1 MDSTPYERRIRRGK
15 EKMNIRNTR
24 TKCGRAV
31 YLASAA
37 YIVGAI
43 AGPVEAQQVRDAT
56 GAEAGGD
63 VITVTARIREE
74 LPQDVP
80 IQIKVFSASD
90 IINAGVATT
99 QDFFDLTPNISLDDS
114 FTYLNTFAVVR
125 GVTQIN
131 NADSPLAIIVDG
143 VPQNNQRQLKMN
155 LFDVERIEVLKGPQG
170 AFYGRNASG
179 GAINIVT
186 RQPSNE
192 FEGFVSGLYGNGDAI
207 EFSGGASGPLVEDR
221 LLFLIAGSYKQ
232 DDGRIENSFLNEK
245 ADAIDHD
252 YNIRGKLTYLASDNI
267 TLDARVTYN
276 NFEAS
281 ALYDSFVPSG
291 DANDFQD
298 PSNNLPGDAVG
309 DVFEATFKADVDI
322 GFATLTAITGYTE
335 LDEEVRGDID
345 FSNPINN
352 PTGGFG
358 FGSLGQGSDLDLAMT
373 SQELR
378 LVSPDDQRLRWLAG
392 AFYIHTDR
400 QLEAVLFVD
409 LNGDPNQ
416 VDNPALIFLRQSEDG
431 DNDAWSIYGQ
441 VEYDVTD
448 RLEIAAGLR
457 YDEDNRFQED
467 LLSGATRETSFSAVQ
482 PKITLSYA
490 ARDNAMFYA
499 SYGEGFRSGGFN
511 APGVAPFR
519 DEITRSV
526 EGGFKSQWWDN
537 RLTFNGAV
545 YYSFVEDFQFF
556 FLSLAAGGQIISNID
571 RVEIFGVEFEAQA
584 NLADGWQVYAGLG
597 TTDTEIK
604 ENVPFPTSVG
614 NHSPKTTDLSLNLGS
629 QYRFPLINDI
639 FAIMRVDYER
649 RGERFWQVDNLDVQD
664 PLDLLS
670 FRAGFE
676 TDRWGLYAWGRNIT
690 DEDYYTD
697 FNPNEFTG
705 LGYDIGFR
713 GQPASY
719 GVEARI
725 RF

>member
-1 MDSTPYERRIRRGK
+1 MIQRK
-15 EKMNIRNTR
+15 FRNNRKQAALLT
-24 TKCGRAV
+24 
-31 YLASAA
+31 SAA
-37 YIVGAI
+37 CVVGAI
-43 AGPVEAQQVRDAT
+43 SAPAHAQKSGNEAAANET
-56 GAEAGGD
+56 AD

-74 LPQDVP
+74 ALQNVP
-80 IQIKVFSASD
+80 IQIKVFTAAD
-90 IINAGVATT
+90 IINAGIATT
-99 QDFFDLTPNISLDDS
+99 QDFVDLTPNVSLDDS

-131 NADSPLAIIVDG
+131 NADSPLAVIVDG

-179 GAINIVT
+179 GAIRIVT

-192 FEGFVSGLYGNGDAI
+192 FEGFLSGSYGNGDAI
-207 EFSGGASGPLVEDR
+207 EVSGGVSGPLIEDR
-221 LLFLIAGSYKQ
+221 LLFRVAGSYKQ
-232 DDGRIENSFLNEK
+232 DDGRIENSFLNQNV
-245 ADAIDHD
+245 DTIDHD
-252 YNIRGKLTYLASDNI
+252 YNIRGKLTYIASDNV

-276 NFEAS
+276 DFEAG

-291 DANDFQD
+291 NANDFQD

-309 DVFEATFKADVDI
+309 DVFEATFKADIDL
-322 GFATLTAITGYTE
+322 GFATLTAITSYTE

-345 FSNPINN
+345 FSNPVNN

-400 QLEAVLFVD
+400 QLEAVLFID
-409 LNGDPNQ
+409 LDGDPNQ
-416 VDNPALIFLRQSEDG
+416 VDNPALVFLRQSED
-431 DNDAWSIYGQ
+431 DNNDAWSIYGQ
-441 VEYDVTD
+441 LEYDITD
-448 RLEIAAGLR
+448 QFKFSAGLR

-467 LLSGATRETSFSAVQ
+467 LLSGATREISFSAVQ
-482 PKITLSYA
+482 PKITLSYDVH
-490 ARDNAMFYA
+490 DNALLYT

-511 APGVAPFR
+511 APGVTPFR

-526 EGGFKSQWWDN
+526 EGGFKSQWWGN
-537 RLTFNGAV
+537 RLTLNGAV

-556 FLSLAAGGQIISNID
+556 FLSLAGGGQVISNID
-571 RVEIFGVEFEAQA
+571 RVEIFGVEIEAQA
-584 NLADGWQVYAGLG
+584 SLADGWQVYAGLG

-604 ENVPFPTSVG
+604 ENLPFPTSVG
-614 NHSPKTTDLSLNLGS
+614 NHTPKTTDLSLNLGS
-629 QYRFPLINDI
+629 QYRFPVINDI
-639 FAIMRVDYER
+639 FAFMRVDYER

-664 PLDLLS
+664 PLNLLS

-697 FNPNEFTG
+697 FNPTEFTG
-705 LGYDIGFR
+705 LGFDIGFR
-713 GQPASY
+713 GQPATY